1 MTATGTVILVVGP
14 PLSGVGGVVDGLRR
28 QRPDLTVVGI
38 DGVARQ
44 RPPDAVL
51 VVVSAVAPVTR
62 SDWVLVAPAAAR
74 ADLVVGV
81 VAKVDAH
88 REWRT
93 VADADRKLVSA
104 WDARAAAMPWVGVA
118 AAPDVGEPRLGE
130 LLAELD
136 VRLADP
142 GLPRRNQLQRNIFRA
157 SRGRIVAARRASAA
171 RGVLQRARL
180 GLLRFVRDGC
190 DELRA
195 ELRDAA
201 AAVHVAGSAGF
212 ETLVRTRA
220 DRFLTGLDAEID
232 RVVDAAATELGLEP
246 RRVVPP
252 VPARRPPPEM
262 SRSPATARGLEGR
275 LMAVLGVGFGLGI
288 ALASSRLL
296 AGMAPGLAAAGW
308 AAGAAVGLALMAWVV
323 RTRGLLHERA
333 LLDRWVTEVVGAV
346 RWHAEAAV
354 AERLLALDFA
364 GAETG
369 SEMLLTSTNGELAG
383 ISRPILP
390 ESPI

>member
-1 MTATGTVILVVGP
+1 MTATGKVILVVGP
-14 PLSGVGGVVDGLRR
+14 PLSGIGGVVDGLRR
-28 QRPDLTVVGI
+28 QRPDLTIFGI

-88 REWRT
+88 REWRD

-118 AAPDVGEPRLGE
+118 AAPDLGEPWLGE

-142 GLPRRNQLQRNIFRA
+142 DLPRRNQLQRSAFRA
-157 SRGRIVAARRASAA
+157 SRGRVAAARRASAA

-190 DELRA
+190 AELRA

-201 AAVHVAGSAGF
+201 SAVPVGGSVAY
-212 ETLVRTRA
+212 ETLARGRVDQFFAGLDVEITRA
-220 DRFLTGLDAEID
+220 I
-232 RVVDAAATELGLEP
+232 DAAATALG
-246 RRVVPP
+246 VDPP
-252 VPARRPPPEM
+252 APIHRPPPGV
-262 SRSPATARGLEGR
+262 SRSPASARGLEGR

-296 AGMAPGLAAAGW
+296 AGIAPGLAAAGW
-308 AAGAAVGLALMAWVV
+308 AAGAAMGLALMAWVV

-333 LLDRWVTEVVGAV
+333 LLERWVTEVVGAV
-346 RWHAEAAV
+346 RWHAEAVV

-364 GAETG
+364 GAETR

-383 ISRPILP
+383 ISPSILP